1 MQVVKIE
8 QKHSEYL
15 ENFFDWLFFAS
26 EQRANI
32 APERNI
38 IYKDIQQLQVTYL
51 SFLVEDTICGEQMGL
66 ILLLLN

>member
-1 MQVVKIE
+1 MNTLKTFLIG
-8 QKHSEYL
+8 
-15 ENFFDWLFFAS
+15 FFFAS

-51 SFLVEDTICGEQMGL
+51 SFLIEDTICGEQMGL

>member
-15 ENFFDWLFFAS
+15 ENFFDWLFFFAS

-38 IYKDIQQLQVTYL
+38 IYKDIQ
-51 SFLVEDTICGEQMGL
+51 
-66 ILLLLN
+66 